1 MSCREYTIVLI
12 PFQRILTKIS
22 HRLSQIRDVGGV
34 SGDIGGIRRHGIV
47 GGLQLRAVNGIGAA
61 SRQVAIFDVGDFAGG
76 VVVMSCREYTIVLI
90 PFQRILTKISHRLSQ
105 IRDVGGVSGDI
116 GGIRRHGIVGGLQL
130 RAVNGIG
137 AASRQVGIFNV
148 GDFAGGILAVSC
160 TECLF
165 SFVPEQGIS
174 LKVTNGIR
182 QVGDIGG
189 IGGNICRIRGNVAG
203 ISSDIGGVG
212 FDIVIGS
219 FQLGTVNR
227 ILTGG

>member
-1 MSCREYTIVLI
+1 M
-12 PFQRILTKIS
+12 
-22 HRLSQIRDVGGV
+22 
-34 SGDIGGIRRHGIV
+34 
-47 GGLQLRAVNGIGAA
+47 
-61 SRQVAIFDVGDFAGG
+61 
-76 VVVMSCREYTIVLI
+76 
-90 PFQRILTKISHRLSQ
+90 
-105 IRDVGGVSGDI
+105 
-116 GGIRRHGIVGGLQL
+116 
-130 RAVNGIG
+130 
-137 AASRQVGIFNV
+137 
-148 GDFAGGILAVSC
+148 SC

-189 IGGNICRIRGNVAG
+189 
-203 ISSDIGGVG
+203 VG

>member
-1 MSCREYTIVLI
+1 MSCSEDTIVLI

-47 GGLQLRAVNGIGAA
+47 GGFQLRAVNGIGAA
-61 SRQVAIFDVGDFAGG
+61 SRQVAIF
-76 VVVMSCREYTIVLI
+76 
-90 PFQRILTKISHRLSQ
+90 
-105 IRDVGGVSGDI
+105 
-116 GGIRRHGIVGGLQL
+116 
-130 RAVNGIG
+130 
-137 AASRQVGIFNV
+137 NV
-148 GDFAGGILAVSC
+148 GDFAGGLGAMSC

-189 IGGNICRIRGNVAG
+189 IGGNTCCIRGNVAG

>member
-1 MSCREYTIVLI
+1 M
-12 PFQRILTKIS
+12 
-22 HRLSQIRDVGGV
+22 
-34 SGDIGGIRRHGIV
+34 
-47 GGLQLRAVNGIGAA
+47 
-61 SRQVAIFDVGDFAGG
+61 
-76 VVVMSCREYTIVLI
+76 
-90 PFQRILTKISHRLSQ
+90 
-105 IRDVGGVSGDI
+105 
-116 GGIRRHGIVGGLQL
+116 
-130 RAVNGIG
+130 
-137 AASRQVGIFNV
+137 
-148 GDFAGGILAVSC
+148 SC

-189 IGGNICRIRGNVAG
+189 IGGNTCCIRGNTCCIRGNVAG